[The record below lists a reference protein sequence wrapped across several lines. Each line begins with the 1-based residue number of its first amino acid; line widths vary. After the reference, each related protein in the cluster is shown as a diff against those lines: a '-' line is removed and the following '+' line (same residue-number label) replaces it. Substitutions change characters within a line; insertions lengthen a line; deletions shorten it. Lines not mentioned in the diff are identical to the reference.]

1 MVLVALVAGACVGV
15 AVGLA
20 GGGGAVLA
28 VPMLVYLLDQSV
40 HAATTESLVIVVAAS
55 GAGAVG
61 HARHHTVCW
70 RLAAAF
76 AAAALPGSVVGTLAN
91 RAFAAE
97 VLLGEFAVL
106 LLGVSILTWRQG
118 RRAGIDGPDGCPDIN
133 LRVVALAGFA
143 IGSLTGL
150 FGVGG
155 GFAVVPALVLLLQVP
170 IRRAIATSLV
180 IVTVVSTAGLAE
192 HLVADAGIAWDVA
205 LPFAAAAM
213 VTAALGG
220 TLARRIPQQVLVRGF
235 AVLLAGLA
243 VYLIVSVTLLGGP
256 PNG

>member
-1 MVLVALVAGACVGV
+1 MLVALAAGACVGV

-55 GAGAVG
+55 GAGALG
-61 HARHHTVCW
+61 HARHRTVCW
-70 RLAAAF
+70 RLAATF
-76 AAAALPGSVVGTLAN
+76 AAAALPGTVIGTLAN

-97 VLLGEFAVL
+97 LLLGAFAVL
-106 LLGVSILTWRQG
+106 LLGVSLLTWRQG
-118 RRAGIDGPDGCPDIN
+118 RGAAVDGADRCPEFDV
-133 LRVVALAGFA
+133 RVVVLAGFA

-155 GFAVVPALVLLLQVP
+155 GFAVVPALVLLLRVP

-180 IVTVVSTAGLAE
+180 IVTVVSAAGLAE
-192 HLVADAGIAWDVA
+192 HLVADADIAWDVA
-205 LPFAAAAM
+205 LPFAVGAM
-213 VTAALGG
+213 VTASLGG
-220 TLARRIPQQVLVRGF
+220 TIARRIPQQILVRGF
-235 AVLLAGLA
+235 AVMLAALA
-243 VYLIVSVTLLGGP
+243 AYLIVSVTLLGGP

>member
-1 MVLVALVAGACVGV
+1 MLVALAAGVCVGV

-40 HAATTESLVIVVAAS
+40 HLATTESLVIVVVAS
-55 GAGAVG
+55 GAGALG
-61 HARHHTVCW
+61 HARHHAVCW

-76 AAAALPGSVVGTLAN
+76 AAAALPGSVAGTLFN

-97 VLLGEFAVL
+97 LLLGAFAFL
-106 LLGVSILTWRQG
+106 LLGVSVLTWRQG
-118 RRAGIDGPDGCPDIN
+118 REAKVDGPDRCPELD
-133 LRVVALAGFA
+133 LRVVALAGLT

-155 GFAVVPALVLLLQVP
+155 GFAVVPALVLLLRVP

-180 IVTVVSTAGLAE
+180 IVTVVSAAGLGE
-192 HLVADAGIAWDVA
+192 HLVVDADIAWDVA
-205 LPFAAAAM
+205 LPFAAGAM
-213 VTAALGG
+213 VTASLGG

-235 AVLLAGLA
+235 AVLLAALA
-243 VYLIVSVTLLGGP
+243 AYLMVSVALLGGP

>member
-1 MVLVALVAGACVGV
+1 MLVALVAGACVGV

-55 GAGAVG
+55 GAGALG
-61 HARHHTVCW
+61 HARHRAVCW

-76 AAAALPGSVVGTLAN
+76 AAAALPGSVVGTLVN

-97 VLLGEFAVL
+97 LLLGAFAFL
-106 LLGVSILTWRQG
+106 LLGVSVLTWRQG
-118 RRAGIDGPDGCPDIN
+118 RGAGAAGPDRCPDLD

-143 IGSLTGL
+143 IGTLTGL

-155 GFAVVPALVLLLQVP
+155 GFAVVPALVLVLGVP

-180 IVTVVSTAGLAE
+180 IVTVVSAAGLVE
-192 HLVADAGIAWDVA
+192 HLVVDADIAWDVA

-213 VTAALGG
+213 VTASLGG
-220 TLARRIPQQVLVRGF
+220 TLARRIPQRALVRAF

-243 VYLIVSVTLLGGP
+243 TYLIVSVTLLGGP

>member
-1 MVLVALVAGACVGV
+1 VLVALAAGACVGV

-55 GAGAVG
+55 GAGALG
-61 HARHHTVCW
+61 HARHHAVCW

-91 RAFAAE
+91 RAFPAE
-97 VLLGEFAVL
+97 LLLGAFAVL
-106 LLGVSILTWRQG
+106 LLGVSVLSWRQG
-118 RRAGIDGPDGCPDIN
+118 GGAAADRADCCPELD

-155 GFAVVPALVLLLQVP
+155 GFAVVPALVLLLRVP

-192 HLVADAGIAWDVA
+192 HLVVDADIAWDVA

-220 TLARRIPQQVLVRGF
+220 TIARRIPQQVLVRGF

-243 VYLIVSVTLLGGP
+243 AYLIVFVTLLGGP

>member
-1 MVLVALVAGACVGV
+1 MLIALAAGACVGI

-28 VPMLVYLLDQSV
+28 VPVLVYLLDQSV
-40 HAATTESLVIVVAAS
+40 HAATTESLVIVVGAS
-55 GAGAVG
+55 GAGAIS
-61 HARHHTVCW
+61 HARHHVVCW

-76 AAAALPGSVVGTLAN
+76 AAAALPGSIVGTLAN

-97 VLLGEFAVL
+97 LLLGAFAVL
-106 LLGVSILTWRQG
+106 LLGVSVLTWRQG
-118 RRAGIDGPDGCPDIN
+118 GGARGEEGDRCPDLD
-133 LRVVALAGFA
+133 LRAVALAGFA

-155 GFAVVPALVLLLQVP
+155 GFAVVPALVLALRVP

-180 IVTVVSTAGLAE
+180 IVTVVSAAGLVE
-192 HLVADAGIAWDVA
+192 HLIADADVAWDVA
-205 LPFAAAAM
+205 LPFALAAM
-213 VTAALGG
+213 ATASLGG
-220 TLARRIPQQVLVRGF
+220 TLAGRIPQHVLVRGF
-235 AVLLAGLA
+235 AVLLAA
-243 VYLIVSVTLLGGP
+243 IAAYLIVSVTLLGGP